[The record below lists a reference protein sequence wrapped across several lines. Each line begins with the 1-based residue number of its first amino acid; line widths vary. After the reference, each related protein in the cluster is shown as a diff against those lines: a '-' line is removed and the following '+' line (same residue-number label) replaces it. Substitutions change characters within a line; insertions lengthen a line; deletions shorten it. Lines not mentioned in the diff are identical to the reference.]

1 MNTTFT
7 RQKVGFVLV
16 GMLSVGNIASVLTP
30 TPDGQEGAP
39 MLILVIDAL
48 LGVVGLV
55 AIVVA
60 WRTGNRAAIR
70 VAAGSV
76 IVAMLTGLPAFF
88 VDVPVAIKALT
99 GVGVLVTIA
108 AVVLMLS
115 PSRQPA
121 PALT

>member
-1 MNTTFT
+1 MNTTST
-7 RQKVGFVLV
+7 RQKVGFVLA

-108 AVVLMLS
+108 AVVLMFS

>member
-1 MNTTFT
+1 MNTTST
-7 RQKVGFVLV
+7 RQKVGFVLA

>member
-1 MNTTFT
+1 
-7 RQKVGFVLV
+7 
-16 GMLSVGNIASVLTP
+16 
-30 TPDGQEGAP
+30 

>member
-1 MNTTFT
+1 MNTTST
-7 RQKVGFVLV
+7 RQKVGFVLA

-55 AIVVA
+55 AIVGA

>member
-1 MNTTFT
+1 MNTTST
-7 RQKVGFVLV
+7 RQKVGFVLA

-48 LGVVGLV
+48 RGGVGLV

>member
-1 MNTTFT
+1 MNTTSA
-7 RQKVGFVLV
+7 RQKVGFVIAGL
-16 GMLSVGNIASVLTP
+16 LSVGNIASVLFP

-39 MLILVIDAL
+39 FLILVLDSL
-48 LGVVGLV
+48 LGIVCLI

-70 VAAGSV
+70 VAAGTI
-76 IVAMLTGLPAFF
+76 IVAMLTSLPAFF
-88 VDVPVAIKALT
+88 VDIPVGIKAAA
-99 GVGVLVTIA
+99 GVGVLLTIT

-121 PALT
+121 LAVD

>member
-1 MNTTFT
+1 
-7 RQKVGFVLV
+7 
-16 GMLSVGNIASVLTP
+16 
-30 TPDGQEGAP
+30 

-108 AVVLMLS
+108 AVVLMFS

>member
-1 MNTTFT
+1 MNTTST
-7 RQKVGFVLV
+7 RQKVGFVLA

-108 AVVLMLS
+108 AVVLMFS

-121 PALT
+121 PALA

>member
-1 MNTTFT
+1 MNTTST
-7 RQKVGFVLV
+7 RQKVGFVLAGV
-16 GMLSVGNIASVLTP
+16 LCVGNIASVLTP